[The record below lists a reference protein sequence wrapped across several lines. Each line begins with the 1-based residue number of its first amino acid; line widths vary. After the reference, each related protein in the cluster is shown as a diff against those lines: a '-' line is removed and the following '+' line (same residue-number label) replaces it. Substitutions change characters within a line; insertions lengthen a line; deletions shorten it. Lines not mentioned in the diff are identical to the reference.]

1 MAETKRYNVRRKDKT
16 VEFRMPMED
25 YKKFEEEV
33 KNRKDKNISAT
44 LRMLVEKYM
53 AKEIV

>member
-53 AKEIV
+53 AKEIA